1 MKKLLAIAALVTLAS
16 LSSALAQSTNSI
28 VVSSFSV
35 SNDGYPLEC
44 LGELLTNPQ
53 FPDFNSD
60 APRVELHGINTRDP
74 QHGWPSPKIV
84 PPTSAG
90 LSDTNNP
97 LLEVTCI
104 GNESFADGLFCLTI
118 TNPVI
123 LTNCTTF
130 NSKGKYFA
138 FFFRV
143 YDKSTV
149 EASHYYADSSTFQYS
164 AENTAYKTSS
174 NVTFKSRSLSPF
186 PGTHPD
192 SDGDGLSDEDEI
204 NQYGT
209 DPDKADTDDDG
220 LDDATEIAYG
230 LDPRNPIIITLSSE
244 PVEGV
249 ASDTPEGKDWYAS
262 WHVST
267 NPRVQYTLQFV
278 PDLLDLEDGTH
289 VHPADAQRVTA
300 SSTKSAGRSPA
311 DTNWSEIVND
321 WVRTNSIG
329 FMRVLMSID
338 TNSVTAGE

>member
-1 MKKLLAIAALVTLAS
+1 MKKMLAIAALVTVAS

-28 VVSSFSV
+28 VNSSFSV
-35 SNDGYPLEC
+35 SNYGYPLEC
-44 LGELLTNPQ
+44 LGKLLTNPQ

-60 APRVELHGINTRDP
+60 APRVELRGINTRDP

-84 PPTSAG
+84 PPSATG
-90 LSDTNNP
+90 EADINNP

-104 GNESFADGLFCLTI
+104 GNESFDDGLFCLTI

-123 LTNCTTF
+123 LTNCTAF
-130 NSKGKYFA
+130 NENGKYSA

-143 YDKSTV
+143 YDKNTV
-149 EASHYYADSSTFQYS
+149 EASHYYADSSRFQYS

-174 NVTFKSRSLSPF
+174 NVTFKSRSLDPF

-209 DPDKADTDDDG
+209 DPNKADTDDDG

>member
-1 MKKLLAIAALVTLAS
+1 MKKLLAIAALVTVAP

-44 LGELLTNPQ
+44 LGKLLTNPQ

-84 PPTSAG
+84 PPTSTG

-118 TNPVI
+118 TNPII

-130 NSKGKYFA
+130 NSNGKYFA

-143 YDKSTV
+143 YDKNTV

-209 DPDKADTDDDG
+209 DPNKADTDDDG